1 MLILIGVQELC
12 DLCSPGMKELSLTV
26 KKSLDQVLV
35 VRLLAFGI
43 LDVILMFLILLL
55 TPDLGVSVGQGILY
69 MTVPFNVMCFGCAGI
84 LEKATPDYRFQ
95 ACAAWGIFLMLGAM
109 YLKNSYENLYRSNVL
124 IFWLLAMGMT
134 GAGVVWKWKI
144 LLKRVGGKENE
155 IMCGECV

>member
-1 MLILIGVQELC
+1 
-12 DLCSPGMKELSLTV
+12 
-26 KKSLDQVLV
+26 
-35 VRLLAFGI
+35 
-43 LDVILMFLILLL
+43 
-55 TPDLGVSVGQGILY
+55 
-69 MTVPFNVMCFGCAGI
+69 
-84 LEKATPDYRFQ
+84 
-95 ACAAWGIFLMLGAM
+95 MLGAM